1 MRILMV
7 APVFPRQADD
17 TAGATLWRLCEG
29 LIDRGHTVA
38 VVAPARPGGTE
49 AATLGRVEVRRIA
62 ARPPLAVARVIRGM
76 ARAVSEECAAGGVH
90 VVHAH
95 GWTPAG
101 IAAAFANRHGRPLAL
116 TLHGADVRFAH
127 RMPGGSLLLSVVARR
142 AAVVSAVTSDL
153 LGDAAR
159 ATGRERQSIPVT
171 PMPALGGEP
180 AAPAVGIPHGVVY
193 AGRLIARKGVRFLLD
208 ALALLR
214 KQGLPLD
221 LTVVGDGP
229 ERAALKAQALAL
241 GVPAVFTGFVPPDQV
256 PDHLA
261 GKRVF
266 VLPSIEEGRGLVLAE
281 ALRQGVPVVA
291 TLSGGIPDLL
301 TEEGAGVLVPPGDA
315 AALAGAIR
323 RVVSNDDYLTGAVNA
338 GRVLLAR
345 LSPGAAATACEN
357 LYAAAR
363 GRRTGAQR
371 LSRPRP
377 SGPHL

>member
-1 MRILMV
+1 MHVLMV
-7 APVFPRQADD
+7 APVFPRQPDD

-29 LIDRGHTVA
+29 LIERGHTVK
-38 VVAPARPGGTE
+38 VVAPAGPGDTGT
-49 AATLGRVEVRRIA
+49 AALGRVEVRRVA
-62 ARPPLAVARVIRGM
+62 AGPPLAVAKAIRGM

-90 VVHAH
+90 IVHAH

-101 IAAAFANRHGRPLAL
+101 IAAAFARRHGRPLAL

-127 RMPGGSLLLSVVARR
+127 RTPGGALLMGVVARR
-142 AAVVSAVTSDL
+142 AAVVSAVTSNL
-153 LGDAAR
+153 LDDAAR
-159 ATGRERQSIPVT
+159 ATRRTRQSIPVT
-171 PMPALGGEP
+171 PMPTLGGEP
-180 AAPAVGIPHGVVY
+180 AAPPVGIPHGVVY
-193 AGRLIARKGVRFLLD
+193 AGRLIARKGVRFLLE

-256 PDHLA
+256 PDYLA

-266 VLPSIEEGRGLVLAE
+266 VLPSIEEGRGLVLVE

-291 TLSGGIPDLL
+291 TLSGGVPDLL
-301 TEEGAGVLVPPGDA
+301 TEEGAGLLVPPGDA

-323 RVVSNDDYLTGAVNA
+323 RVASNDDYLTGAVNA
-338 GRVLLAR
+338 GRALLAR
-345 LSPGAAATACEN
+345 LSPGAAAAAFEH
-357 LYAAAR
+357 LYAEAR
-363 GRRTGAQR
+363 GRRTGGQR
-371 LSRPRP
+371 VSR
-377 SGPHL
+377 SHL